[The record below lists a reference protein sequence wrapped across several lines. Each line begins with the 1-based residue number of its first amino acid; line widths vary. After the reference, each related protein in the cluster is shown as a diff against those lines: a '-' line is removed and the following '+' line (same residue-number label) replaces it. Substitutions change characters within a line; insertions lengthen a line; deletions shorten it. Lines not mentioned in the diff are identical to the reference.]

1 MEKDNEKLKFI
12 DTHAHYYHSRFKR
25 NLNDLM
31 TQMEDDLEYIINL
44 GTNTKSNIN
53 TMNLIKKYNYLYGM
67 VGFFPSDVLELENK
81 DILELFKKQ
90 LTNKKIVGIGEIG
103 IDYYHN
109 TPEHDLQIKWFK
121 YQLDLAKELGL
132 PVSIHS
138 RDAEEDTIKV
148 FKDYNNIKGVIHCFS
163 YGMRSADI
171 YYNKGL
177 YFGIGGTSTY
187 KNNKELREVI
197 KWVPLDRVLLETDAP
212 YLSPQEVRRETNIS
226 SNIKYVIKNISDIKG
241 ITEEEII
248 KQTNINAKTLFNF
261 K

>member
-81 DILELFKKQ
+81 DILELLKKQ

-109 TPEHDLQIKWFK
+109 TPEHDLPHYRKN
-121 YQLDLAKELGL
+121 A
-132 PVSIHS
+132 P
-138 RDAEEDTIKV
+138 
-148 FKDYNNIKGVIHCFS
+148 
-163 YGMRSADI
+163 
-171 YYNKGL
+171 
-177 YFGIGGTSTY
+177 TS
-187 KNNKELREVI
+187 KPLRRW
-197 KWVPLDRVLLETDAP
+197 WVEFRTVLRL
-212 YLSPQEVRRETNIS
+212 LIS
-226 SNIKYVIKNISDIKG
+226 
-241 ITEEEII
+241 
-248 KQTNINAKTLFNF
+248 
-261 K
+261 